1 MKLFALTLKP
11 LQVWYGQSDL
21 RFCCNEMT
29 SCNFYFVALK
39 KVTKQIFNQNTVK
52 TRSTKSKLFQQSVC
66 IVESKPILF

>member
-11 LQVWYGQSDL
+11 LQVCYGQSDL
-21 RFCCNEMT
+21 RFCYNKMS
-29 SCNFYFVALK
+29 SCNFYFVVLK
-39 KVTKQIFNQNTVK
+39 KVTKQIFNQNNVK